1 MENLGSIQA
10 DDRPEEIDFSRGQR
24 GKFYR
29 QDVRINQPVYLDD
42 EVLSYLS
49 QVAAKKGLGVSQV
62 ANDLLRK
69 EIAII
74 ESLK

>member
-1 MENLGSIQA
+1 MTNSLQA
-10 DDRPEEIDFSRGQR
+10 DDMPEEIDFSRGQR
-24 GKFYR
+24 GKFHR
-29 QDVRINQPVYLDD
+29 QDVRMNLPVCLDD

-49 QVAAKKGLGVSQV
+49 QVAAKKRLGVSQV

-74 ESLK
+74 ESVK

>member
-1 MENLGSIQA
+1 MTNSIQP
-10 DDRPEEIDFSRGQR
+10 DEMPEEIDFSRGQR
-24 GKFYR
+24 GKFHR
-29 QDVRINQPVYLDD
+29 QDVRMNLPIYLDD

-74 ESLK
+74 ESVK